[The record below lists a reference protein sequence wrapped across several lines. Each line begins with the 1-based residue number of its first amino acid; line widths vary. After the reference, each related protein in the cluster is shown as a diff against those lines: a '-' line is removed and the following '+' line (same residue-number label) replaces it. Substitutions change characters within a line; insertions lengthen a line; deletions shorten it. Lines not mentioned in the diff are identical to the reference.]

1 MFYVNYKRI
10 LLRTRYLN
18 LLQDVK
24 VIIIV
29 NKIKSCILGKKNS
42 WWKHTAPRVLLLVWF
57 LEECLCKLALNI
69 VCIPQPLKV
78 LKIESRIG

>member
-1 MFYVNYKRI
+1 MIQEPIKVRKSI

-29 NKIKSCILGKKNS
+29 NKKESY
-42 WWKHTAPRVLLLVWF
+42 P
-57 LEECLCKLALNI
+57 I
-69 VCIPQPLKV
+69 VAG
-78 LKIESRIG
+78 RIAFREFICSN

>member
-1 MFYVNYKRI
+1 MDQKLI

-29 NKIKSCILGKKNS
+29 NKKKSYPIVAGRIAFKGI
-42 WWKHTAPRVLLLVWF
+42 H
-57 LEECLCKLALNI
+57 KLNL
-69 VCIPQPLKV
+69 
-78 LKIESRIG
+78 